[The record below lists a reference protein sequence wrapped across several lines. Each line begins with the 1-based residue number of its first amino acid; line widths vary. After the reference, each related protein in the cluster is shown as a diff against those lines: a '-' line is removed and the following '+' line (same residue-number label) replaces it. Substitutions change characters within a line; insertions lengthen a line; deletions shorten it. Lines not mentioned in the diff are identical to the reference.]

1 MTDAVVI
8 SAVGG
13 SGEYTTSNDLY
24 QRSSLAA
31 K

>member
-1 MTDAVVI
+1 MTDAVVT

-13 SGEYTTSNDLY
+13 SDEYTTPNDLY
-24 QRSSLAA
+24 QRGSLAA